1 MNRRI
6 ALFLAVAA
14 VVILASGC
22 NRPMS
27 TGPLPKPQGQ
37 TSVVG
42 MPTQVIATAAAVGA
56 TLAPGA
62 PQPTSPAGGVP
73 AATSAP
79 APAATSA
86 PVPEATSAPE
96 PAPTAAPPAAPVAP
110 GVPINYTVMHGDWVY
125 NIARKFNVSPNAI
138 VEANNLY
145 PPYSLHAGQILIIP
159 AGGTPPGGGGNVYVV
174 QPGDTLYSIAR
185 KYGKSV
191 AAIADAN
198 HLVNIH
204 FIFVGQR
211 LVIP

>member
-6 ALFLAVAA
+6 ALFLVVAA

-27 TGPLPKPQGQ
+27 SGPLPKPQGQ
-37 TSVVG
+37 ATAVG
-42 MPTQVIATAAAVGA
+42 MPTAVIATAAAAA

-62 PQPTSPAGGVP
+62 TQPPGTAATSAPP

-86 PVPEATSAPE
+86 P
-96 PAPTAAPPAAPVAP
+96 APTAAPTAAPAALEAP
-110 GVPINYTVMHGDWVY
+110 TTYVVQPGDWVY
-125 NIARKFNVSPNAI
+125 NIARKFNVSPNSI
-138 VEANNLY
+138 IEANGLR
-145 PPYSLHAGQILIIP
+145 PPYSLHAGQVLTIP
-159 AGGTPPGGGGNVYVV
+159 AGAPPPPGGNVYIV
-174 QPGDTLYSIAR
+174 QRGDTLYSIAR

-191 AAIADAN
+191 VAIAEAN
-198 HLVNIH
+198 HLVNLH

>member
-6 ALFLAVAA
+6 ALFLVVAA

-27 TGPLPKPQGQ
+27 SGPLPKPQGQ
-37 TSVVG
+37 ATAVG
-42 MPTQVIATAAAVGA
+42 MPTAVIATAAAAGA

-62 PQPTSPAGGVP
+62 TQPPRTAATSAPP

-86 PVPEATSAPE
+86 PAPAATSA
-96 PAPTAAPPAAPVAP
+96 PAPTAAPTAVPAALEAP
-110 GVPINYTVMHGDWVY
+110 TTYVVQPGDWVY
-125 NIARKFNVSPNAI
+125 NIARKFNVSPNSI
-138 VEANNLY
+138 IEANGLR
-145 PPYSLHAGQILIIP
+145 PPYSLRVGQALTIP
-159 AGGTPPGGGGNVYVV
+159 AGAPPPSGGNVYIV
-174 QPGDTLYSIAR
+174 QRGDTLYSIAR

-191 AAIADAN
+191 AAIAEAN
-198 HLVNIH
+198 HLVNLH

>member
-6 ALFLAVAA
+6 ALFLVVAA

-27 TGPLPKPQGQ
+27 TGPLPAPQGQ
-37 TSVVG
+37 PTAVG
-42 MPTQVIATAAAVGA
+42 MPTAVIATAAAVGA
-56 TLAPGA
+56 TTAPEATQPVGTAA
-62 PQPTSPAGGVP
+62 PATSAPPV
-73 AATSAP
+73 ATSAP

-86 PVPEATSAPE
+86 PAPTAVPEASA
-96 PAPTAAPPAAPVAP
+96 ALGTPTTYVVQP
-110 GVPINYTVMHGDWVY
+110 GDWVY

-138 VEANNLY
+138 IEVNGLY
-145 PPYSLHAGQILIIP
+145 APYTLHAGQVLTIP
-159 AGGTPPGGGGNVYVV
+159 AGGAPPPGGNVYIV
-174 QPGDTLYSIAR
+174 QRGDTLYSIAR

-191 AAIADAN
+191 AAIAEAN

>member
-27 TGPLPKPQGQ
+27 TGPLPKPQGLP
-37 TSVVG
+37 TVVG
-42 MPTQVIATAAAVGA
+42 MPTQAIATAAAVGA
-56 TLAPGA
+56 TLAAPGA
-62 PQPTSPAGGVP
+62 TRAPGATSASAP

-79 APAATSA
+79 LPAATSA
-86 PVPEATSAPE
+86 PVPATVPTPE
-96 PAPTAAPPAAPVAP
+96 PAAPAAPAALGAP
-110 GVPINYTVMHGDWVY
+110 TTYTVKPGDWVY

-138 VEANNLY
+138 IEANGLR
-145 PPYSLHAGQILIIP
+145 PPYSLHAGQTLTIP
-159 AGGTPPGGGGNVYVV
+159 AGGTLPGGGGDNVYIV

-185 KYGKSV
+185 RTGKSV
-191 AAIADAN
+191 MAIAEAN
-198 HLVNIH
+198 HLVSIH
-204 FIFVGQR
+204 LIFVGQR

>member
-37 TSVVG
+37 PTAVG

-62 PQPTSPAGGVP
+62 PQPTAPAGGVP

-79 APAATSA
+79 APEATSA
-86 PVPEATSAPE
+86 PVPAATSAPA
-96 PAPTAAPPAAPVAP
+96 PAPTAALPAASAAP
-110 GVPINYTVMHGDWVY
+110 GAPTSYTVNPGDWVY

-138 VEANNLY
+138 IVANGLY
-145 PPYSLHAGQILIIP
+145 PPYWLHVGQTLTIP
-159 AGGTPPGGGGNVYVV
+159 AGGGGNIYIV

-191 AAIADAN
+191 MAIASAN
-198 HLVNIH
+198 NLVNIH
-204 FIFVGQR
+204 LIFVGQR

>member
-6 ALFLAVAA
+6 ALFLVVAA

-27 TGPLPKPQGQ
+27 SGPLPKPQGQ
-37 TSVVG
+37 ATAVG
-42 MPTQVIATAAAVGA
+42 MPTAVIATAAAA

-62 PQPTSPAGGVP
+62 TQPPETAATSAPPAATSVPAP

-79 APAATSA
+79 APAPTA
-86 PVPEATSAPE
+86 
-96 PAPTAAPPAAPVAP
+96 APTAAPAALEAP
-110 GVPINYTVMHGDWVY
+110 TTYVVQPGDWVY
-125 NIARKFNVSPNAI
+125 NIARKFNVSPNSI
-138 VEANNLY
+138 IEANGLR
-145 PPYSLHAGQILIIP
+145 PPYSLRVGQALTIP
-159 AGGTPPGGGGNVYVV
+159 AGAPPPSGGNVYIV
-174 QPGDTLYSIAR
+174 QRGDTLYSIAR

-191 AAIADAN
+191 AAIAEAN
-198 HLVNIH
+198 HLVNLH